1 MEELSKIL
9 NPMTSTIFWAIVCF
23 LILFFVLWKFVFKP
37 VNKMISA
44 RQDEIRKNLDEAD
57 RQRDEAIK
65 YLDEQKA
72 LLEQSKKEAREIVE
86 SGRQASRKAQEEM
99 LEASHEKSRQMLDSA
114 LEEIKRE
121 KEKSLNEVKSRI
133 IDIAMLTTE
142 KIISKSLSEEEH
154 KKLIEE
160 SLQEVGKAVEQ

>member
-1 MEELSKIL
+1 VEELSKIL